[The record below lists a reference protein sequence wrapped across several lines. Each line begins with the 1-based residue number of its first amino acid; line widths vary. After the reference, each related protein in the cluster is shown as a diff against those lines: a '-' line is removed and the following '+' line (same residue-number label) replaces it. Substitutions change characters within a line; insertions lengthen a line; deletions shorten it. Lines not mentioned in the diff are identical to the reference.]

1 MQTSRIA
8 QLRKLIENEPD
19 EIFYPYALA
28 LELYKQNKEEA
39 FGLLEFVISKNPDYL
54 PAYYQLGKVA
64 IELQRVVQAKEY
76 IEKGIVVADKQ
87 NELKTKSELSNL
99 LFSIE
104 D

>member
-1 MQTSRIA
+1 
-8 QLRKLIENEPD
+8 
-19 EIFYPYALA
+19 
-28 LELYKQNKEEA
+28 
-39 FGLLEFVISKNPDYL
+39 VISKNPDYL